1 MQSIILPPLGG
12 QCLPRSPRPGS
23 LLYVALGFASGYCWH
38 MVLLPP
44 FQALGPLTQMPPGAQ
59 EGGDS
64 SVISRTFLSSS
75 PFPFPHQEKNGGG
88 GDMGPTP
95 LFLQRNIFFHLSSV
109 TKSVLE
115 GDSTANP
122 RTSFVRN
129 KGFQAQVVPIAVAAL
144 FVSVLKNLVR
154 LETPSK
160 TNCGHLLVFC
170 HSRVNRNWGWGSSFY
185 IYLIQ

>member
-12 QCLPRSPRPGS
+12 QFLPRSPRPGS
-23 LLYVALGFASGYCWH
+23 LLYVVLGFASGYCWH

-95 LFLQRNIFFHLSSV
+95 LFLQRNIFFP
-109 TKSVLE
+109 SVLSHKVCPRGRQHSQSKNIFCKE
-115 GDSTANP
+115 QRVSSTGCSHCCRCP
-122 RTSFVRN
+122 VCVRVEESRT
-129 KGFQAQVVPIAVAAL
+129 
-144 FVSVLKNLVR
+144 
-154 LETPSK
+154 T
-160 TNCGHLLVFC
+160 
-170 HSRVNRNWGWGSSFY
+170 
-185 IYLIQ
+185 